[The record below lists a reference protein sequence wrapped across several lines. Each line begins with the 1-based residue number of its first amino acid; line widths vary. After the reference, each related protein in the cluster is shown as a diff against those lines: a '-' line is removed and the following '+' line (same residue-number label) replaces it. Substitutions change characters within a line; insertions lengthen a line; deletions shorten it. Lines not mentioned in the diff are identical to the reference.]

1 MQLCTGSVFTVIAVV
16 RFEMSL
22 ALLPSI
28 VSEWPTKSVF
38 VIYILV
44 EKVHSMVQA
53 TLAKWCKF
61 QSIFQEHLF
70 FFVQRIR
77 FWIRWNF

>member
-1 MQLCTGSVFTVIAVV
+1 MQFRSVFTLIVVV

-28 VSEWPTKSVF
+28 VSEWPTKSIF
-38 VIYILV
+38 VTYILV

-53 TLAKWCKF
+53 ALAVMQVSKHFSKA
-61 QSIFQEHLF
+61 SV
-70 FFVQRIR
+70 FVQRIR
-77 FWIRWNF
+77 SLIRWNF

>member
-1 MQLCTGSVFTVIAVV
+1 MQFRSVFTLIVVV

-28 VSEWPTKSVF
+28 VSEWPTIF
-38 VIYILV
+38 DIYILV

-53 TLAKWCKF
+53 ALAVMQVSKHFSKA
-61 QSIFQEHLF
+61 SV
-70 FFVQRIR
+70 FVQRIR
-77 FWIRWNF
+77 SLIRWNF